1 MELLIPSEDY
11 KKYRMNKGELFR
23 NKKLDRFLSWETP
36 TGRNMFS
43 IQAIDER
50 LKIAS
55 KFLCTKKNVAV
66 VCSDLGCEAAKEFG
80 KATGAK
86 VIDNYR
92 SSLFSNPKNKQY
104 NEPEVIFV
112 TNADE
117 NRNVIAE
124 ANLNNVPVVAFCNTN
139 SLTDGIDLIVPI
151 NTTNQKSLEI
161 GLWLIA
167 NEIRKLRGEAE
178 IPMGIF
184 SKGEMEE

>member
-11 KKYRMNKGELFR
+11 KKYRMNKGEVFR

-36 TGRNMFS
+36 SGRNMFS
-43 IQAIDER
+43 IQSIDSR
-50 LKIAS
+50 IRIAA

-66 VCSDLGCEAAKEFG
+66 VCSELELPAAQEFG
-80 KATGAK
+80 KATGAR
-86 VIDNYR
+86 VVDNYR
-92 SSLFSNPKNKQY
+92 SSLFSNPKNQKY
-104 NEPEVIFV
+104 TEPDVIFV

-139 SLTDGIDLIVPI
+139 SKTDGIDLIVPI

-161 GLWLIA
+161 ALWLIA
-167 NEIRKLRGEAE
+167 NEIRKLRGESE
-178 IPMGIF
+178 IAMDVF
-184 SKGEMEE
+184 SKGDTE